1 MFMIS
6 MNEEDEITTITG
18 SGLIGLEQF
27 KSGMETVFMGEVTRY
42 MIWDL
47 TQADISTLDKEAIRE
62 IVTSARFI
70 AHSRTEGKT
79 AILVPDQESLEKED
93 IVNALTQY
101 ADHLAKIRIF
111 MAKEE
116 ALAWF
121 NEN

>member
-6 MNEEDEITTITG
+6 INEEDEITTISG
-18 SGLIGLEQF
+18 SGVIGMEQF

-47 TQADISTLDKEAIRE
+47 TQADISSLDHEAIRS
-62 IVTSARFI
+62 IVTNARFI
-70 AHSRTEGKT
+70 AHSRTNGKT

-93 IVNALTQY
+93 MVNALTQF
-101 ADHLAKIRIF
+101 ADHLATIRIF
-111 MAKEE
+111 MTKEE